1 MKKMI
6 NTAFAYMIVGLGAG
20 VFYRE
25 FTKIQGFTGKTQL
38 AVLHTHTLILG
49 MFMFLIVALFF
60 TKFNLDEDPKFKR
73 FTLFYNLGLFSTL
86 LMLTVR
92 GTTQVLGMELSKG
105 LNASISGV
113 SGIAHIL
120 LTVGIMY
127 LFSVLK
133 RAANK
138 L

>member
-1 MKKMI
+1 
-6 NTAFAYMIVGLGAG
+6 
-20 VFYRE
+20 
-25 FTKIQGFTGKTQL
+25 
-38 AVLHTHTLILG
+38 
-49 MFMFLIVALFF
+49 MFLIVALFF

-73 FTLFYNLGLFSTL
+73 FTLFYNLGLISTL

-133 RAANK
+133 RAADK